1 MGGTGEE
8 EEENDNGI
16 VTNPII
22 MPRLQFLRIS
32 SCCKLM
38 SLPDYLLTAPLLKE
52 WEIINSKILE
62 RRYRRGTG
70 EIIGHISNIELNP
83 QFDSS
88 ILFEATNLFEVTQ
101 NDGHISDIELNPQS
115 ESLVYSNSLPL
126 NANFY
131 ACIFFRF
138 IALYANFDEDL
149 CLIPESP
156 FYLEGAGGE
165 FGKKLHQDVSLVFS
179 LASVLNVL
187 IVVLGNCEQITY
199 ETLEA
204 FSYMMTCEMTISV
217 GAFGA
222 LLYLW
227 EPWFLNF
234 SLIGQSMQRSN
245 SDSPRLKAKNGLG
258 WEEWEKKKKKMMMVL
273 LQVR

>member
-101 NDGHISDIELNPQS
+101 NDGHISDIELNPQLDPNNLFETDHDS
-115 ESLVYSNSLPL
+115 HGSYGSS
-126 NANFY
+126 
-131 ACIFFRF
+131 
-138 IALYANFDEDL
+138 
-149 CLIPESP
+149 PELS
-156 FYLEGAGGE
+156 
-165 FGKKLHQDVSLVFS
+165 
-179 LASVLNVL
+179 
-187 IVVLGNCEQITY
+187 
-199 ETLEA
+199 
-204 FSYMMTCEMTISV
+204 
-217 GAFGA
+217 
-222 LLYLW
+222 
-227 EPWFLNF
+227 
-234 SLIGQSMQRSN
+234 R
-245 SDSPRLKAKNGLG
+245 
-258 WEEWEKKKKKMMMVL
+258 
-273 LQVR
+273 